1 MESLRNEFTQEMNI
15 LKEKFHAQ
23 EEEQNLIKDDIIY
36 LLRIQR
42 RDGAISV
49 NESSIDEEIDQRIQR
64 LESKVFSSLNIEY
77 IME

>member
-64 LESKVFSSLNIEY
+64 LESKVFSSLNIEC
-77 IME
+77 IAE